1 MNPTNIFSF
10 SLGLIFGGILT
21 AAISINEIKKLRK
34 IVSANTNKREKE
46 EGLAATPKLPEDTI
60 D

>member
-34 IVSANTNKREKE
+34 IASTNTNEREGE
-46 EGLAATPKLPEDTI
+46 ELTTAPKVLEGNI